1 MCLTGKSGRAH
12 ACRILLFGLSDPG
25 WLGQYIQK
33 VSFQHVLKR
42 HMWLLA
48 TVLAS
53 ATLEADPPTS
63 RTPA

>member
-1 MCLTGKSGRAH
+1 MPAGSYSSASQTGAG
-12 ACRILLFGLSDPG
+12 
-25 WLGQYIQK
+25 LGQYIQK

-48 TVLAS
+48 TVLAR